1 MLVDGNNFIS
11 HYLKNDIPL
20 AAGKIGV
27 TELNLLYCYYNLKN
41 NDQFLPHLQ
50 HEVENIAGLY
60 PYTEETTKKFTE
72 TFLSLL
78 PEIDLIPIWNKVI
91 PQFEDY
97 ILKTYALNS
106 YKTTLEQLE
115 PYFSDKPWTR
125 YLKDKTVLV
134 FSPFAESIEEN
145 YPNLEKIWN
154 GKITNNFKL
163 KVYKYPFSLP
173 ISNNKQYTTS
183 EEVYNKYLQILQ
195 NESFDVGIFGTG
207 YTSLL
212 YTLYTKKLGKSAIHL
227 GGSTQIL
234 FGIKGQR
241 WKEIDRFASVF
252 NEYWTEPKNTEKPEK
267 LKLVEGGCYW

>member
-11 HYLKNDIPL
+11 YYLKNSKPF

-41 NDQFLPHLQ
+41 GQPLLPHLK

-60 PYTEETTKKFTE
+60 PYTEETTIQFGE
-72 TFLSLL
+72 YFLSLL
-78 PEIDLIPIWNKVI
+78 KDIDLIPVWNHVI

-97 ILKTYALNS
+97 ILTTYAPTS

-125 YLKDKTVLV
+125 YLEDKTVLV
-134 FSPFAESIEEN
+134 FSPFADSIQEN
-145 YPNLEKIWN
+145 YNNLSKIWN

-163 KVYKYPFSLP
+163 KIYKYPFALP
-173 ISNNKQYTTS
+173 ITNNPNYKTS
-183 EEVYNKYLQILQ
+183 DEIYREYLKILQ
-195 NESFDVGIFGTG
+195 NETFDVGIFGIG

-212 YTLYTKKLGKSAIHL
+212 FTLEAKKLGKSAIHL

-241 WKEIDRFASVF
+241 WKEIERFANVF
-252 NEYWTEPKNTEKPEK
+252 NEYWTEPKDSEKPEK

>member
-1 MLVDGNNFIS
+1 MIVDGNNFIS
-11 HYLKNDIPL
+11 HYLKNNIPL

-41 NDQFLPHLQ
+41 NGQLLPHLQ

-60 PYTEETTKKFTE
+60 PYTEETTKKFAE

-78 PEIDLIPIWNKVI
+78 PEIDLIPVWNKVI

-97 ILKTYALNS
+97 IFKTYTPNS
-106 YKTTLEQLE
+106 HKTTLEQLE

-125 YLKDKTVLV
+125 YLENKTVLV
-134 FSPFAESIEEN
+134 FSPFAESIKDN

-183 EEVYNKYLQILQ
+183 EEVYNEYLQILQ
-195 NESFDVGIFGTG
+195 KESFDIGIFGTG

-212 YTLYTKKLGKSAIHL
+212 YTLHAKKLGKSAIHL

-234 FGIKGQR
+234 FGVKGQR
-241 WKEIDRFASVF
+241 WKEIDRFANIF
-252 NEYWTEPKNTEKPEK
+252 NEYWTEPKDSEKPKK